1 MNIPVDITKAIDA
14 TRRLGMSDSSL
25 GRLAKKML
33 LDTMKNSIINAFP
46 SKCML
51 SPTDVV
57 MRYRVIGV

>member
-1 MNIPVDITKAIDA
+1 
-14 TRRLGMSDSSL
+14 MSDSSL

-33 LDTMKNSIINAFP
+33 LDTMKNSVINAFP